1 MSLLLGYL
9 CNTNNTTAEM
19 YNIAIFASGD
29 GSNAENIARHFA
41 ASTTA
46 RVKCV
51 LSNKSEAGVHR
62 RMERLGIPSL
72 TFAKQQWLEGTEIAD
87 FLKSEEIDL
96 IVLAGFLSLVQP
108 PIIDAFPGRII
119 NIHPSLLPKF
129 GGRGMWGMNVHRA
142 VLEAGERESGITI
155 HYVNNEMD
163 CGDIILQAHCPVA
176 PDDTPETLCARVHA
190 LEYLHYPTVI
200 ASLLQ

>member
-72 TFAKQQWLEGTEIAD
+72 TFAKQQ
-87 FLKSEEIDL
+87 
-96 IVLAGFLSLVQP
+96 
-108 PIIDAFPGRII
+108 
-119 NIHPSLLPKF
+119 
-129 GGRGMWGMNVHRA
+129 
-142 VLEAGERESGITI
+142 
-155 HYVNNEMD
+155 
-163 CGDIILQAHCPVA
+163 
-176 PDDTPETLCARVHA
+176 
-190 LEYLHYPTVI
+190 
-200 ASLLQ
+200 